1 MIIGGTV
8 YLDGNPKRGYI
19 DTLTGKFKDQE
30 PDKGD
35 DAGTIILA
43 PINSHTHL
51 GDTFIQ
57 DEPFGTLA
65 EIVGPGG
72 FKLKHL
78 NSASE
83 DVIIKGIAKSK
94 KIMRDS
100 GTCAFIDFRETGSA
114 GISTIMAEKTGD
126 PFAIVLSG
134 AKDVNDYLKIKDK
147 VNGIEL
153 SAISDID
160 LSFGISLSKAARAEK
175 GITGIH
181 FSERYREDISSL
193 KEINPDLVIHCLYCT
208 KEDIHELAGLE
219 IPIVITPRSNVFY
232 GERKDYNDLCR
243 ETDLVLLGTDNA
255 MNTEP
260 HIFREMEFLFRYQ
273 RGINR
278 LSPELIIDMVT
289 SRPRHFIEKMK
300 VKIPNSYLLFPEVDL
315 KPYEIVMRSHY
326 YDFKKI
332 SHTQ

>member
-114 GISTIMAEKTGD
+114 GIRTIMAEKTGD

-181 FSERYREDISSL
+181 FSERYSL
-193 KEINPDLVIHCLYCT
+193 RILEKDGIIIPSKE
-208 KEDIHELAGLE
+208 G
-219 IPIVITPRSNVFY
+219 
-232 GERKDYNDLCR
+232 
-243 ETDLVLLGTDNA
+243 A
-255 MNTEP
+255 M
-260 HIFREMEFLFRYQ
+260 
-273 RGINR
+273 
-278 LSPELIIDMVT
+278 LSPDFIDDKNGIVNEAAKILQKCSELND
-289 SRPRHFIEKMK
+289 
-300 VKIPNSYLLFPEVDL
+300 
-315 KPYEIVMRSHY
+315 EIRKS
-326 YDFKKI
+326 FTGKK
-332 SHTQ
+332 